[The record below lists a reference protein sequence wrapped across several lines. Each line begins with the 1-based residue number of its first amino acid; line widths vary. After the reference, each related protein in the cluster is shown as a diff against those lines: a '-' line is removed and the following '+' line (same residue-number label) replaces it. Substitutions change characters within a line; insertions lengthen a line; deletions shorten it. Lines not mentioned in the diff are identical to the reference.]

1 MIKNNMTFIEASIE
15 ILKQN
20 GNQPLSSREIWNKIS
35 EQNLV
40 KTNGKTPWASLNT
53 ILIYHSRPDYKKN
66 QKRTIY
72 FSETSKNPIK
82 FTILD
87 LNTIHLEIEK
97 EDTNIEETLEK
108 SPLYSITSKEL
119 EWKKLTVYNNNENIE
134 YELSDCNE
142 YTYIIEDKAHATI
155 KIGKTKNDPELR
167 FNQLKTANPSIK
179 LLHVFPS
186 EQWSESDL
194 HQKFGDIQKD
204 LEWFFFT
211 KGLRIF
217 ISEEMNKH
225 GRMLFSYEK
234 KKELDISEKMMLDI
248 I

>member
-1 MIKNNMTFIEASIE
+1 MTFIEAAIE
-15 ILKQN
+15 ILRQN
-20 GNQPLSSREIWNKIS
+20 GNQPMSSKEIWNKIS

-53 ILIYHSRPDYKKN
+53 ILIFHSRSEYKK
-66 QKRTIY
+66 KLY
-72 FSETSKNPIK
+72 FNIASEKPLK

-87 LNTIHLEIEK
+87 LNTIHLGVEK
-97 EDTNIEETLEK
+97 EEDTIFELQTLEK

-134 YELSDCNE
+134 YELSDCLE

-194 HQKFGDIQKD
+194 HEKFSDVQKD

-211 KGLRIF
+211 KGLRTF
-217 ISEEMNKH
+217 INEEMNKH
-225 GRMLFSYEK
+225 GRVLFSYEK
-234 KKELDISEKMMLDI
+234 RKELDISEKMMLDVI
-248 I
+248 